1 MAKILL
7 ALLVFIFT
15 HGLTVALADAP
26 PNWPWRGMTIS
37 FEGSRIGEGTGP
49 DDIAL
54 LKKRLKINSA
64 RITLDVRTY
73 SKRFNISPE
82 AAWEKNLA
90 WADRMLDAC
99 KAANVT
105 AILSIS
111 QFPIDPALG
120 YIQDS
125 PEFWN
130 DPAQLDEAL
139 RRVRLLAEHFRNR
152 GTELGAYEVLNEP
165 VLREGRSVRVPPQWP
180 AMMYDIVN
188 SIRRSDSARWIV
200 ITPAVGG
207 LPSGYADFAPLQ
219 AERIIYGAHD
229 YVPLQFT
236 HQGIRDWKPGY
247 RYHGY
252 IRLKYWD
259 KKALET
265 YLVPLRSFQQKYS
278 AYVWIGEFSAAR
290 WAEGAEQYVEDLAA
304 IFDSY
309 GWGWAYFN
317 YGGYHGWNPDYD
329 TGYATDDRSDW
340 TTHYIGEKSLR
351 WNTLKKIFE
360 TR

>member
-1 MAKILL
+1 MKLPEFDHNMSDRLKTARIILAVL
-7 ALLVFIFT
+7 FLVFSY
-15 HGLTVALADAP
+15 GCSDVLAEAP

-82 AAWEKNLA
+82 AAWEKNIA

-130 DPAQLDEAL
+130 NPAQLDEAL
-139 RRVRLLAEHFRNR
+139 RRVRLLAEHFKNR
-152 GTELGAYEVLNEP
+152 GEELGAYEVLNEP
-165 VLREGRSVRVPPQWP
+165 LLREGSSVKVPPQWP
-180 AMMYDIVN
+180 SMMNDII
-188 SIRRSDSARWIV
+188 SGIRRSDNARWIV
-200 ITPAVGG
+200 LTPGAGG
-207 LPSGYADFAPLQ
+207 LPSGYEDFIPLHL
-219 AERIIYGAHD
+219 GLLD
-229 YVPLQFT
+229 NGDVM
-236 HQGIRDWKPGY
+236 GG
-247 RYHGY
+247 
-252 IRLKYWD
+252 
-259 KKALET
+259 
-265 YLVPLRSFQQKYS
+265 LV
-278 AYVWIGEFSAAR
+278 
-290 WAEGAEQYVEDLAA
+290 
-304 IFDSY
+304 
-309 GWGWAYFN
+309 
-317 YGGYHGWNPDYD
+317 H
-329 TGYATDDRSDW
+329 
-340 TTHYIGEKSLR
+340 
-351 WNTLKKIFE
+351 
-360 TR
+360 